1 MSYTHLDPGRELEV
15 CGHIYSNQ
23 IDLSELVLLTPEEL
37 KAREAASIE
46 QEKAIY
52 DRMVEIEKEWVQ
64 QASQTMAMRKA
75 QQYQKT
81 PPTPHTANQWVEGEY
96 GWHERSNMVYKFTWR
111 IYENTSWSRAQQKS
125 VVNSYELSWYLT
137 YNTSREPDYTGP
149 GRQIAGQESKRF
161 GDKASLDK
169 YLQGRIK
176 AYEHLFT
183 EISPPI
189 PAEEKRRFC
198 VNGVLLPGYTVELTM
213 EQRVSELMALADD
226 EDFAALV
233 QDGQPEEHPPEAPQE
248 KPPRR
253 SAPAK
258 ARKKKHA
265 LTR

>member
-23 IDLSELVLLTPEEL
+23 IDLSELVLLPPEEL

-96 GWHERSNMVYKFTWR
+96 GWHERSNMVYKFTWH

-125 VVNSYELSWYLT
+125 VVNSYDLSWYLT
-137 YNTSREPDYTGP
+137 YNTTLHPDYSGP
-149 GRQIAGQESKRF
+149 GRQIAGQERKHF
-161 GDKASLDK
+161 ADKASLDK

-233 QDGQPEEHPPEAPQE
+233 QDGQPEEHPPEAPKE

>member
-23 IDLSELVLLTPEEL
+23 IDLSELVLLPPEEL

-81 PPTPHTANQWVEGEY
+81 PPTPHTANQWVESEY
-96 GWHERSNMVYKFTWR
+96 GGHERSNMVYKFTWR
-111 IYENTSWSRAQQKS
+111 IYENTSWSRAEQKS
-125 VVNSYELSWYLT
+125 VVNSYDLSWYLT
-137 YNTSREPDYTGP
+137 YNTTRNPDYSGP
-149 GRQIAGQESKRF
+149 GHRIAGQERKRF
-161 GDKASLDK
+161 ADKASLDK
-169 YLQGRIK
+169 HLQGSIK

-189 PAEEKRRFC
+189 PAAEKRRFC

-213 EQRVSELMALADD
+213 EQRVSELMALAED
-226 EDFAALV
+226 EDFAALIL
-233 QDGQPEEHPPEAPQE
+233 DDRLEEHLPETPQE
-248 KPPRR
+248 KPPKR
-253 SAPAK
+253 STPAR
-258 ARKKKHA
+258 ARKKKHT

>member
-23 IDLSELVLLTPEEL
+23 IDLSELVLLPPEEL

-52 DRMVEIEKEWVQ
+52 DKMVEIEKEWAQ
-64 QASQTMAMRKA
+64 QAMQTTAMRKA

-137 YNTSREPDYTGP
+137 YNTTHNPDYSGP
-149 GRQIAGQESKRF
+149 GRQIAGQERKRF

-189 PAEEKRRFC
+189 PADEKNRFC

-226 EDFAALV
+226 EDFAALI
-233 QDGQPEEHPPEAPQE
+233 QDDRPEEHPPEAPQE

-258 ARKKKHA
+258 AHKKKHV

>member
-1 MSYTHLDPGRELEV
+1 
-15 CGHIYSNQ
+15 
-23 IDLSELVLLTPEEL
+23 
-37 KAREAASIE
+37 
-46 QEKAIY
+46 
-52 DRMVEIEKEWVQ
+52 
-64 QASQTMAMRKA
+64 
-75 QQYQKT
+75 
-81 PPTPHTANQWVEGEY
+81 
-96 GWHERSNMVYKFTWR
+96 MVYKFTWR
-111 IYENTSWSRAQQKS
+111 IYENTSWSRVQQKS
-125 VVNSYELSWYLT
+125 VINSYELSWYLT
-137 YNTSREPDYTGP
+137 YNTTPNPDYSGP

-226 EDFAALV
+226 EDFAALI
-233 QDGQPEEHPPEAPQE
+233 QDDRPEEHPPEAPQE

-258 ARKKKHA
+258 AHKKKHVP
-265 LTR
+265 TR

>member
-1 MSYTHLDPGRELEV
+1 
-15 CGHIYSNQ
+15 
-23 IDLSELVLLTPEEL
+23 
-37 KAREAASIE
+37 
-46 QEKAIY
+46 
-52 DRMVEIEKEWVQ
+52 
-64 QASQTMAMRKA
+64 
-75 QQYQKT
+75 
-81 PPTPHTANQWVEGEY
+81 
-96 GWHERSNMVYKFTWR
+96 MVYKFTWH
-111 IYENTSWSRAQQKS
+111 IYENSSWNRVQQKS
-125 VVNSYELSWYLT
+125 VINSYELSWYLT
-137 YNTSREPDYTGP
+137 YNTTPNPDYSGP
-149 GRQIAGQESKRF
+149 GRQIAGQERKRF

-213 EQRVSELMALADD
+213 EQRVSELMALAED

-233 QDGQPEEHPPEAPQE
+233 QDGKPEERPQE
-248 KPPRR
+248 KPSRR
-253 SAPAK
+253 SAPAR